1 MVRRVPLAVMAAH
14 ILIPHNANLQTMDS
28 SDRRFRQG
36 DAMSRLRSILSAL
49 RLPLCALA
57 LGLSLAGCA
66 SMQGASTDPNACVG
80 PVDYCQPFFGS

>member
-1 MVRRVPLAVMAAH
+1 
-14 ILIPHNANLQTMDS
+14 
-28 SDRRFRQG
+28 
-36 DAMSRLRSILSAL
+36 MSRLRRIFSAL

-57 LGLSLAGCA
+57 LGISLTGCA